1 MGTAIMSRGDWPAA
15 SGRASKVR
23 CADELRRAR
32 APAGEAAGFTDQASD
47 AQALAALGATGGDDS
62 ATATGLHANKK
73 AVGALATDHGGLIG
87 AFHGVRAGKRKARH
101 YIKASNNCQ

>member
-1 MGTAIMSRGDWPAA
+1 MSRGALPPA
-15 SGRASKVR
+15 SGRASRVR

-32 APAGEAAGFTDQASD
+32 PPAGEAAGFTDQASD
-47 AQALAALGATGGDDS
+47 AQALAALGATGSDDS
-62 ATATGLHANKK
+62 ATATGLHADKK

-101 YIKASNNCQ
+101 YIKAAADCQ